1 MFYEGLIR
9 FIEKYVM
16 KESTEFNVKMRAQA
30 NIESGRY
37 PNIQKN
43 VLESKKNMGDP
54 LEMKF
59 LFIGLHLIVNKVF
72 H

>member
-30 NIESGRY
+30 KIESGRY
-37 PNIQKN
+37 PNIKN
-43 VLESKKNMGDP
+43 VFFGKSWKNPD
-54 LEMKF
+54 
-59 LFIGLHLIVNKVF
+59 FILNTV
-72 H
+72 